1 MDRLK
6 AIAAKHGHL
15 RWQEIAEELGV
26 STGGAGPVP
35 QPGAAGVGLRSPR
48 RGCGPGG
55 GGVSRG
61 PGPRALQPQS
71 SLPPSRRRAP
81 HATGRPVRVP
91 SPFPPVAGRAREELL
106 WVFETLPWFLPGFA
120 AVPVCRGGDRGLC
133 LEGRSV
139 RGPLF

>member
-71 SLPPSRRRAP
+71 SVPQARSPRRREPRA
-81 HATGRPVRVP
+81 R
-91 SPFPPVAGRAREELL
+91 PFPSLL
-106 WVFETLPWFLPGFA
+106 SCRRQSSGGAALGVRDPSLVSSGLRCGSRLPRW
-120 AVPVCRGGDRGLC
+120 
-133 LEGRSV
+133 
-139 RGPLF
+139 GPRPLS